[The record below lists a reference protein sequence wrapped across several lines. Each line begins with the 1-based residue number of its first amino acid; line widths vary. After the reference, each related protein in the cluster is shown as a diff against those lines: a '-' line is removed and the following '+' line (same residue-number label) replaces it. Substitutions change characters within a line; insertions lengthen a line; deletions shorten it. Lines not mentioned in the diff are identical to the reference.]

1 MNKKDS
7 SIQKLER
14 IINNEVQIL
23 VGTQLISKGFHFPS
37 LKLYSSC

>member
-7 SIQKLER
+7 SDKLEK

-23 VGTQLISKGFHFPS
+23 VGTQLISKGFSFSKP
-37 LKLYSSC
+37 